1 MNRKKLLIIGVLL
14 LILIIAICFI
24 FYTKGKY
31 NYVEIDKDNLGI
43 EENMNDSFITHN
55 VVEDEQEIEKQTD
68 ISGIQNIALFGL
80 DRRTSDEK
88 TSRSDSIMVATVN
101 YDTKE
106 IKLTSFMR
114 DMLVDI
120 EGKGKDKL
128 NHAYSYGGPELA
140 IKTLNQNF
148 GLNIKDYVAVD
159 FLMLEEII
167 DNLGGIEMEVDQ
179 EEKNLINQY
188 MEEIAVKNNKS
199 FDKLESF
206 GTVNLDGGQA
216 VAFSRIRYH
225 GNGDYER
232 TERQRLVL
240 STIIDKLSSV
250 KITDAPAVVSSV
262 LDNTETSI
270 DEISAIKLATSY
282 LVSNFSEIQTS
293 RIPRDGSFTAGIG
306 SNGAWSMRVDFEKEK
321 TYLREWIYGIKN

>member
-1 MNRKKLLIIGVLL
+1 MNRKKLLIIGIPL
-14 LILIIAICFI
+14 LIFIIATSFI

-31 NYVEIDKDNLGI
+31 NYVEIDKNNLGI
-43 EENMNDSFITHN
+43 EENMNDSFIIT
-55 VVEDEQEIEKQTD
+55 EDEKEIEKHID
-68 ISGIQNIALFGL
+68 ISGIKNIALFGL

-88 TSRSDSIMVATVN
+88 TSRSDSIMVATIN

-167 DNLGGIEMEVDQ
+167 DNLGGIEIDVDK

-188 MEEIAVKNNKS
+188 MEEVAVKNNKG

-206 GTVNLDGGQA
+206 GTVNLDGVQA

-240 STIIDKLSSV
+240 SAIIDKLSNV
-250 KITDAPAVVSSV
+250 KIKDAPAVVSSV
-262 LDNTETSI
+262 LENTETSI

-282 LVSNFSEIQTS
+282 LVSDFSEIQTS

-306 SNGAWSMRVDFEKEK
+306 SNGAWSMRVDFNKEK
-321 TYLREWIYGIKN
+321 AYLREWIYDVKN